1 MTTKITKSSSISR
14 DCWSG
19 RVLTR
24 YDAQYTWV
32 ALGFDDGTA
41 IVLSVE
47 EVNVDK
53 WFEVFPL
60 KVETSL
66 PDYLSGHIFNWV
78 ELPEPLQVCRVKSL
92 WREEWLEPAADS
104 SQFLGSGPHS
114 VQYVSCL
121 HGAPPGANAFEVDAG
136 IELQGVDGRFLVI
149 CSSDNSPFKIDFA
162 IEPSEIEQIRQFHTA
177 Q

>member
-1 MTTKITKSSSISR
+1 MTTQITANSSTSK
-14 DCWSG
+14 DWWSG

-32 ALGFDDGTA
+32 ALGFDDATV

-47 EVNVDK
+47 EVNVGK

-60 KVETSL
+60 KVEISL
-66 PDYLSGHIFNWV
+66 PDYLSGHTFNWV
-78 ELPEPLQVCRVKSL
+78 EMTEPLQVRQVKSL
-92 WREEWLEPAADS
+92 WREEWLEPAHDS

-114 VQYVSCL
+114 VQNVSPL
-121 HGAPPGANAFEVDAG
+121 HGAPPGANVFEVEAG
-136 IELQGVDGRFLVI
+136 IELQGADGRCLVI

-162 IEPSEIEQIRQFHTA
+162 TKTGEIEQIQQFHTA